1 MDIFKNFVLRREV
14 NKILDSIKTLE
25 CGHVGGYSIEITTD
39 DSISFDSYLY
49 QGNSAESDRNHDFE
63 ILNKLFLEKTS
74 N

>member
-49 QGNSAESDRNHDFE
+49 QGKSAESDRNHDFE
-63 ILNKLFLEKTS
+63 ILQEMLKKTT

>member
-14 NKILDSIKTLE
+14 NKILNSIKTLE

-49 QGNSAESDRNHDFE
+49 QGKSAESDRNHDFE
-63 ILNKLFLEKTS
+63 ILQEMLKKTT

>member
-49 QGNSAESDRNHDFE
+49 QGKTAESDRNHDFE
-63 ILNKLFLEKTS
+63 ILREMLKKTT

>member
-49 QGNSAESDRNHDFE
+49 QGKSAESDRNHDFE
-63 ILNKLFLEKTS
+63 ILREMLKKTT

>member
-14 NKILDSIKTLE
+14 NKILNSIKTLE

-49 QGNSAESDRNHDFE
+49 QGKSAESDRNHDFE
-63 ILNKLFLEKTS
+63 ILREMLKKTT